1 MKWIV
6 KKIDRCILPMIGFL
20 TIISIWAN
28 LSHVVSDSLPG
39 PVQTLTWSWDLI
51 RHPFF
56 DNGPNSKGIGWQIL
70 YSLCRV
76 GIGFTLA
83 TIVGI
88 SAGLMLGLSP
98 KLYKMWYPMVQ
109 LLKPVSPMAWL
120 PLGLAAFKAAN
131 PAAVFA
137 IFIVSLWP
145 ILINTVTGVQ
155 QTPKEYLQVGRI
167 LRLSRR
173 KMITKIMI
181 PAAMPHILSGLRVGI
196 GVAWL
201 VIVAS
206 EMLTGGVGIGFF
218 VWDAWNN
225 FSLEHIILAIWLIGL
240 VGLALDRLILP
251 VAHRF
256 NSQMGVV

>member
-1 MKWIV
+1 MKLIA
-6 KKIDRCILPMIGFL
+6 KRIDALILPMIGFL
-20 TIISIWAN
+20 TLIGLWAIF
-28 LSHVVSDSLPG
+28 SRVVADSLPG
-39 PVQTLTWSWDLI
+39 PVQTLTRSWDLI

-56 DNGPNSKGIGWQIL
+56 DNGPNSKGIGWQVL

-83 TIVGI
+83 GIVGI
-88 SAGLMLGLSP
+88 SAGLVLGLSP
-98 KLYKMWYPMVQ
+98 MLCKMWYPMVQ
-109 LLKPVSPMAWL
+109 ILKPVSPMAWL

-131 PAAVFA
+131 PAAIFA

-173 KMITKIMI
+173 NMITKILI
-181 PAAMPHILSGLRVGI
+181 PSAMPHILSGLRVGI

-225 FSLEHIILAIWLIGL
+225 FILEHIILAIGLIGL
-240 VGLALDRLILP
+240 VGLALDRLMLM
-251 VAHRF
+251 AAYRF
-256 NSQMGVV
+256 NSQMGAA